1 MSEHTTRRPRQP
13 TRSQQRRRASLTA
26 GLTTARHMWTQPS
39 ELGFSVQEIDGMARQ
54 HGLGIVRSY
63 GDRRDPLLLLSRTPI
78 DRPADL
84 ADTTKMKPP
93 SPNLARWMSIPLLAF
108 ALLLAGIAIAIAI
121 GAGAPLAVVA
131 AFVVV
136 AAPFALLPVWFIV
149 RDTTHTVHQRVSVM
163 LRTFDGR
170 PHLVVANHLYKLD
183 PAAICEIAAELGYA
197 YAQTGTVVPTPWVM
211 LSSTEHWMHFVLAPQ
226 PPVS

>member
-1 MSEHTTRRPRQP
+1 VEGGAVACAAGRRTLVRGHGDGEFEVRHDINHLAAITPAVKDLFVRDLPR
-13 TRSQQRRRASLTA
+13 
-26 GLTTARHMWTQPS
+26 
-39 ELGFSVQEIDGMARQ
+39 E
-54 HGLGIVRSY
+54 
-63 GDRRDPLLLLSRTPI
+63 
-78 DRPADL
+78 PAI
-84 ADTTKMKPP
+84 A
-93 SPNLARWMSIPLLAF
+93 
-108 ALLLAGIAIAIAI
+108 IAIAIAI
-121 GAGAPLAVVA
+121 GSGAPLAVVT

-136 AAPFALLPVWFIV
+136 AAPFVLLPVWFIV

-183 PAAICEIAAELGYA
+183 PAAICEIAAELGYI
-197 YAQTGTVVPTPWVM
+197 YLQTGTVIPTPWVM